1 MLSAAR
7 VIAIDKECYR
17 LERAAAARTR
27 ASTPWAWRDAVGMEA
42 TYGYDLFKNEEDPC
56 EKVVLKP

>member
-1 MLSAAR
+1 MEGR
-7 VIAIDKECYR
+7 R
-17 LERAAAARTR
+17 GHGG
-27 ASTPWAWRDAVGMEA
+27 TPWAWRDAVGMEA